1 MKRFFFLSVLIT
13 VVGAVQFTAAQDSAS
28 AIINQSRNRI
38 KAVTTKNSSRWV
50 LTAKNGTVTE
60 MRIDQYSKD
69 DAAGLSRTVIEF
81 RQPAGVAGTRFLSMD
96 TGKGGSNQW
105 IFLPKA
111 GKLRRIAAQ
120 ESSRSFMGTDFSND
134 DIASTS
140 RDADLDTHT
149 MLREESLGGKA
160 CYVIESRP
168 KDSSYQYSK
177 MVQWIDKSNKVIYK
191 IELYDKKGAHIKT
204 LEILE
209 LKDIQGR
216 LTPVKT
222 RMTTVGA
229 GNTTINMDVNSFKYD
244 EPISESVFTTG
255 YLETGKER

>member
-1 MKRFFFLSVLIT
+1 MKRFFFLSILLAAI
-13 VVGAVQFTAAQDSAS
+13 GAVQFAAAQESALN
-28 AIINQSRNRI
+28 IVRQSRNRI
-38 KAVTTKNSSRWV
+38 SAATTQTRSKWV
-50 LTAKNGTVTE
+50 ITAKNGSTTE
-60 MRIDQYSKD
+60 RLIDQYSKD
-69 DAAGLSRTVIEF
+69 DAAGLSRIVIEF

-105 IFLPKA
+105 IFLPSL
-111 GKLRRIAAQ
+111 GKIRRIAAS
-120 ESSRSFMGTDFSND
+120 ESSGSFMGTDFSND

-140 RDADLDTHT
+140 RDAELDTHAI
-149 MLREESLGGKA
+149 LREENLSGKT

-177 MVQWIDKSNKVIYK
+177 MVQWIDKSNKVVYR

-209 LKDIQGR
+209 LKEIQGR

-222 RMTTVGA
+222 RMTTQGA
-229 GNTTINMDVNSFKYD
+229 GNTTINVEILKYD
-244 EPISESVFTTG
+244 EPIPESVFTTA
-255 YLETGKER
+255 YLETGKAR